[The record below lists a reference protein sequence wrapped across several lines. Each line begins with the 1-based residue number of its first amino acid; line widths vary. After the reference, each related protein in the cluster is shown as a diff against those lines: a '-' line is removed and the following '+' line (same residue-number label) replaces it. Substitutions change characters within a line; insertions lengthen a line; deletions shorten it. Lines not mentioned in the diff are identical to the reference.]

1 MRTGL
6 LLRRKDGDANGR
18 GREEKMTLGW
28 LDSVSRSEGE
38 GIIGGG
44 GGGGGGHVPP
54 SGMAANVNV
63 LFVRRPHKKVGQR

>member
-1 MRTGL
+1 MRRG
-6 LLRRKDGDANGR
+6 LRRKDGDRNGR

-38 GIIGGG
+38 GNIG

-63 LFVRRPHKKVGQR
+63 LFVCRPHKKVGQR